1 QVEVCRGDARLS
13 SRVIP
18 VILAVVKTA
27 VSLPDDVFRAVD
39 AYAKRH
45 RLTRSGVLAAAAR
58 QYLARN
64 ATPESAT
71 EAWNRAIESGG
82 QPGSD
87 PTAIAFRRRTAAV
100 IRKGRRR

>member
-1 QVEVCRGDARLS
+1 M
-13 SRVIP
+13 
-18 VILAVVKTA
+18 KTA

-58 QYLARN
+58 QYLARQ

-71 EAWNRAIESGG
+71 EAWNRAIEAGG
-82 QPGSD
+82 QPSSD
-87 PTAIAFRRRTAAV
+87 PASVAFQRRTAAT
-100 IRKGRRR
+100 IRKSRRR